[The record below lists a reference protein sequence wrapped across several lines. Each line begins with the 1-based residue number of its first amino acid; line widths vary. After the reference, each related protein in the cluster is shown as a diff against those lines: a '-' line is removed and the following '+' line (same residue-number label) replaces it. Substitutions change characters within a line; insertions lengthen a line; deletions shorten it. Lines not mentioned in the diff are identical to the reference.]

1 MTFCSPFPGELKCR
15 VPALFAYLESWGTNR
30 TFVSGFRVVWIGKG
44 RRMMT
49 RGRSMFPHTITAIPC
64 AILPRKN
71 IFFSLSRKD
80 LAHVPEIFF
89 LSKPP
94 FYPRLKGRGGNK
106 MFSVTSSGPGSRSR
120 PLCTCK
126 GEASPLFGD
135 NLGAGTFVEA
145 QEASP
150 QPFFSPPPALLTP
163 FSFVGGTHKVFV
175 CASVASKNVHRE
187 PFLTPPPCRPAA
199 SRHRGKRGIAPP
211 LQKGGRGD
219 FSVSVI
225 SCVVLCYFSLAQVS
239 GLKSQAFFE
248 GRRLC
253 LLKNVFLQIV

>member
-106 MFSVTSSGPGSRSR
+106 MFSVTSSGPGTRY
-120 PLCTCK
+120 
-126 GEASPLFGD
+126 
-135 NLGAGTFVEA
+135 LGAGTFVEA

-187 PFLTPPPCRPAA
+187 PFLTPPPCRPAPGHLQQT
-199 SRHRGKRGIAPP
+199 RDLIAPFT
-211 LQKGGRGD
+211 KGGPGGF
-219 FSVSVI
+219 FSI
-225 SCVVLCYFSLAQVS
+225 CYLLSLS
-239 GLKSQAFFE
+239 LSFLPESLKSE
-248 GRRLC
+248 C
-253 LLKNVFLQIV
+253 LKVFLPDSLKPECLKVSLERRTS